1 MKILTHLSKEKINSI
16 AQLEKS
22 YNFYIDIDNK
32 KYEATLYG
40 YLIEHRALFQYCDIF
55 DSNKTKKYQLET
67 TIRNFSDKK
76 TTNIIS

>member
-40 YLIEHRALFQYCDIF
+40 YLIEHRALF
-55 DSNKTKKYQLET
+55 
-67 TIRNFSDKK
+67 
-76 TTNIIS
+76 